1 MALPGVFCLEGE
13 WDRDLRQRLSVEPVL
28 ELLERL
34 RLARYI
40 HRDVAT
46 VSEFE
51 YYLKKWGQKGY
62 HEFEVLYLA
71 MHGDMGTL
79 HLGKDSLTL
88 NDLDGLIQG
97 KAANRVIY
105 FASCSTMLED
115 EEALKSFVKS
125 TGARA
130 AIGYWL
136 DIDWLDSVGFEVFL
150 LERLLRQNRT
160 DAFFR
165 GITREH
171 PELVPKLGLTVATK
185 RYVYY

>member
-1 MALPGVFCLEGE
+1 MPLPGIFCLEGE

-34 RLARYI
+34 RIARYI

-62 HEFEVLYLA
+62 GDFEILYLA

-88 NDLDGLIQG
+88 SRLAELIQG
-97 KAANRVIY
+97 KAANRIIY

-115 EEALKSFVKS
+115 EGALKEFVKS

-136 DIDWLDSVGFEVFL
+136 DIDWLDSAGFEVFL
-150 LERLLRQNRT
+150 LERLLRGKRS

-165 GITREH
+165 GITTDH
-171 PELVPKLGLTVATK
+171 PQLVDKLGLTVATK
-185 RYVYY
+185 GHVYY